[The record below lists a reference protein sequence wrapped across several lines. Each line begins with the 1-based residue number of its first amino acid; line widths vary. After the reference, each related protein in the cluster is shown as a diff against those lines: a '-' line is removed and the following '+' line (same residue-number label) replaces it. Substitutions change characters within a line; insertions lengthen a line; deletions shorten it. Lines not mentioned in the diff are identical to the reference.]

1 MLKIKYEVYS
11 NQKEYEKIALTMVAK
26 INMVK
31 DAVNNGLFNLFPSL
45 LVFPSKTTVDAM
57 NSTIKRPVKCEKAR
71 KGRRSQFRV
80 P

>member
-71 KGRRSQFRV
+71 KDRRGQFRV